1 MAFNINLWIVWC
13 LFVPPSLASHVKEHD
28 DRDFKLAPS
37 AMLEAEQT
45 RKTVSEAGGERHI
58 ATSFQRNA
66 TLQDLLAV
74 LTEEILMHN
83 THGFDLSLDGEFG
96 TIPWKLTIWNPLTPA
111 TEWMRRLE
119 TMPQEGKETF
129 TDEEYA
135 GWLLLVGA
143 DGVRAGG
150 KQYAWNESEQLY
162 RYLKEQAGTRRICFV
177 FRSEY
182 PGGMS
187 LPLLKFWPVLF
198 RLNRLSEQRWTF
210 IPPQEIREKAASKLH
225 AS

>member
-37 AMLEAEQT
+37 AMLEADLS
-45 RKTVSEAGGERHI
+45 RKTVSEAGGERHV
-58 ATSFQRNA
+58 AASFQRTA
-66 TLQDLLAV
+66 TLQDLLSV

-83 THGFDLSLDGEFG
+83 THGFDLSLKGEFG
-96 TIPWKLTIWNPLTPA
+96 TILWKLTIWNPLTPA

-129 TDEEYA
+129 ADEEYA

-182 PGGMS
+182 PGDLS

-210 IPPQEIREKAASKLH
+210 IPSQEIREKAASKLH